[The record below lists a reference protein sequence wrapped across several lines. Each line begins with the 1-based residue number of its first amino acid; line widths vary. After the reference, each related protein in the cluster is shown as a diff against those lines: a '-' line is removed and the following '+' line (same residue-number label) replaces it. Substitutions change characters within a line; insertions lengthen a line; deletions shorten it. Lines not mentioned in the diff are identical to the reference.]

1 MRALLVLAVTIAVAS
16 DAAAS
21 PLDAKAPSAEVRALW
36 VDGFHAGIR
45 SQAEVNELVK
55 NAKRVRFNTLFVQ
68 VRRRGDSLYKGG
80 LEPALDDPNYSKDF
94 DGLAAVLEAGHREG
108 LKVHAWINAMPIW
121 RDEPAPKDPRHIFNQ
136 HGLTQTGA
144 SDWLTRSREGER
156 KFPVGYFL
164 DPGHPAVQDHLVSVY
179 MDIVRR
185 YAVDGIHFDYIR
197 YPETEPRLPRGS
209 NVGYNEV
216 SVARFQRATGRTDV
230 PAPDDEAWTQW
241 RRRQVTELVRRVSI
255 EARAINPRIE
265 VSASTIAWGAPP
277 TSLEDF
283 ANVAPMQRIFQNWQS
298 WLVEGTLDMAVP
310 MNYAREHDPRVKE
323 WFNGW
328 IAWEKKHKADRSL
341 AVGIGAYLNT
351 KEAVL
356 AQASR
361 VRAANGKHRADGM
374 SFYSYFRPSAPPTAV
389 VPVTAPGAPPA
400 EPTTEAD
407 PSSDRLDF
415 VSAGTDG
422 GTGLFTN
429 EATVPAMD
437 WIKKPE
443 RGFIAGRLVDAEGKA
458 IDAASVRIK
467 RKGWF
472 RRAQLVTTDGNG
484 WFGLTRQKP
493 GTYTVRVV
501 SGGKDAGSQV
511 TVEVQAG
518 AVTKLKDPL
527 VGSVSR

>member
-1 MRALLVLAVTIAVAS
+1 
-16 DAAAS
+16 
-21 PLDAKAPSAEVRALW
+21 LW

-45 SQAEVNELVK
+45 SQAEVTELVS
-55 NAKRVRFNTLFVQ
+55 NAKRARFNTLIVQ
-68 VRRRGDSLYKGG
+68 VRRRGDSLYTGG
-80 LEPALDDPNYSKDF
+80 LEPPLDDPNYAKDF
-94 DGLAAVLEAGHREG
+94 DGLAAVIDAGHRAG

-136 HGLTQTGA
+136 HGLSQTGV

-164 DPGHPAVQDHLVSVY
+164 DPGHPAVQDHLVGVY
-179 MDIVRR
+179 LDIVKR

-241 RRRQVTELVRRVSI
+241 RRQQVTQLVRRISI
-255 EARAINPRIE
+255 EARAINPKIM
-265 VSASTIAWGAPP
+265 VSAATIAWGAPP

-328 IAWEKKHKADRSL
+328 IAWEKKHKADRALS
-341 AVGIGAYLNT
+341 VGIGAYLNT
-351 KEAVL
+351 KAAVL

-361 VRAANGKHRADGM
+361 VRATDGKHRADGM

-389 VPVTAPGAPPA
+389 APVTTPGAPPP

-415 VSAGTDG
+415 VTAGTDG
-422 GTGLFTN
+422 GAGLFTDD
-429 EATVPAMD
+429 APLPVMD
-437 WIKKPE
+437 WIERPE
-443 RGFIAGRLVDAEGKA
+443 RGFITGRLVDGEGKA
-458 IDAASVRIK
+458 IEAASIRIK
-467 RKGWF
+467 RKGLF
-472 RRAQLVTTDGNG
+472 RRATHVTTDSNG

-493 GTYTVRVV
+493 GSYTVRVA
-501 SGGKDAGSQV
+501 GAGKPATASV
-511 TVEVQAG
+511 TVDVRPG
-518 AVTKLKDPL
+518 LVSKLKDAL
-527 VGSVSR
+527 VGAR